1 MSYADEDSDKEKI
14 FTCEKCHYE
23 ITINYRGGVNMD
35 MSNYA
40 VAWLN
45 AEAVSIDKNNP
56 TKVTILDEGL
66 EVEGK
71 FGKKP
76 VFTVRLSDGS
86 KVKYRPSKTS
96 ISNIIKMYGPETMG
110 WVGKDIK
117 LLSVTVA
124 IGNELK
130 KTVVVLSA

>member
-1 MSYADEDSDKEKI
+1 MEFCGDTDEKEHI
-14 FTCEKCHYE
+14 FACQKCKYE
-23 ITINYRGGVNMD
+23 ITTKIGGNSMD

-45 AEAVSIDKNNP
+45 AEAVSIDKANP
-56 TKVTILDEGL
+56 TRATILDEGI
-66 EVEGK
+66 EQEGK

-76 VFTVRLSDGS
+76 VFTIRLIDGS

-96 ISNIIKMYGPETMG
+96 ISNIIKLYGPETMG
-110 WVGKDIK
+110 WIGKEIK
-117 LLSVTVA
+117 MLSVTVA

-130 KTVVVLSA
+130 KTVVVLA